1 MNFAAFAFRELLDH
15 REDKH
20 TVELKEQLPGQNKQ
34 PTSTIPEPKSIKCDQ
49 CAFSALDVPTFISHI
64 RNEHSKEKESC
75 PYCEHVAKHRED
87 LKDHVYDKHSDILML
102 QSMAQ
107 QMDTISKSF
116 EVFESFKGELT
127 NVLKSIFDNEA
138 RTLSHKE

>member
-1 MNFAAFAFRELLDH
+1 MFQPSY
-15 REDKH
+15 H
-20 TVELKEQLPGQNKQ
+20 T
-34 PTSTIPEPKSIKCDQ
+34 
-49 CAFSALDVPTFISHI
+49 
-64 RNEHSKEKESC
+64 
-75 PYCEHVAKHRED
+75 YCEHIAKHRED

-127 NVLKSIFDNEA
+127 NVLKSIFDNQNAMRQELFLIRNKQFEKPA
-138 RTLSHKE
+138 TVVTKNHINH